1 MIGGFSKSS
10 NQCHKTVSIS
20 RETGNMDN
28 DGLLLQTLSTHPAPL
43 RIALVTETYPPEIN
57 GVAMTLGR
65 QVANLQQRGHQI
77 QLVRPRQGA
86 HDIAMSSAS
95 LEEVLKPGV
104 AIPRYAGLKMGLPA
118 KSALT
123 RLWRLKRPDLVHIAT
138 EGPLGWSALAAANKL
153 RIPVSTDFHTNFHSY
168 SQHYGIGWLRRPILA
183 YLRKFHNKS
192 CVTLVPTEGIRRELQ
207 MHGYGNL
214 EVVARG
220 VDTELFSPA
229 HRDASL
235 RASWGVDEATQVV
248 LYVGRIAPEKNLKLV
263 FAAFAAMHKCN
274 THTHLV
280 LVGDGP
286 DRTTLQA
293 AYPQAVFCGM
303 RSGADLSRHYASAE
317 VFLFPSL
324 TETFGNVTIE
334 AMASGL
340 AVVAYDYAA
349 AEELIRHDENGV
361 LTAYDDAEA
370 FIAQAARL
378 ADDPALAQRMA
389 QAARHTAQKMRW
401 DSIHD
406 RFEQVLYAIVE
417 KEERDDTTQPA
428 LANTR

>member
-1 MIGGFSKSS
+1 M
-10 NQCHKTVSIS
+10 
-20 RETGNMDN
+20 N
-28 DGLLLQTLSTHPAPL
+28 DDDLLLQTLSNRPLPL

-65 QVANLQQRGHQI
+65 QVADLQQRGHQI
-77 QLVRPRQGA
+77 QLVRPRQSA
-86 HDIAMSSAS
+86 HDLAASSAS

-104 AIPRYAGLKMGLPA
+104 TIPRYAGLKMGLPA

-123 RLWRLKRPDLVHIAT
+123 RLWSLKRPDLVHIAT

-207 MHGYGNL
+207 VHGYGNL

-229 HRDASL
+229 HRDAGL
-235 RASWGVDEATQVV
+235 RAGWGVDEATQVV
-248 LYVGRIAPEKNLKLV
+248 LYVGRLAPEKNLKLV
-263 FAAFAAMHKCN
+263 FAAFAAMHKHN
-274 THTHLV
+274 PHTRLV

-286 DRTTLQA
+286 DRATLQA

-303 RSGADLSRHYASAE
+303 RSGMDLSRHYASAD

-340 AVVAYDYAA
+340 AVVAYNYAA
-349 AEELIRHDENGV
+349 AEELIRHNESGV
-361 LTAYDDAEA
+361 LAAYDDADA
-370 FIAQAARL
+370 FIAQATRL
-378 ADDPALAQRMA
+378 AADPALAQRLA
-389 QAARHTAQKMRW
+389 QAARHTAQKMSW

-417 KEERDDTTQPA
+417 KEERDDTTQLA

>member
-1 MIGGFSKSS
+1 
-10 NQCHKTVSIS
+10 
-20 RETGNMDN
+20 MDN
-28 DGLLLQTLSTHPAPL
+28 DDLLLQTLSSRPSPL

-65 QVANLQQRGHQI
+65 QVADLQQRGHQI
-77 QLVRPRQGA
+77 QLVRPRQNA
-86 HDIAMSSAS
+86 QDSAASSAS

-123 RLWRLKRPDLVHIAT
+123 RLWSLKRPDLVHIAT

-207 MHGYGNL
+207 VHGYGNL

-229 HRDASL
+229 HRDADL
-235 RASWGVDEATQVV
+235 RASWGVDETTQVV
-248 LYVGRIAPEKNLKLV
+248 LYVGRLAPEKNLKLV

-274 THTHLV
+274 PHTRLV

-286 DRTTLQA
+286 DRATLQA

-303 RSGADLSRHYASAE
+303 RSGVDLSRHYASAD

-349 AEELIRHDENGV
+349 AEELIDHNQNGV
-361 LTAYDDAEA
+361 LAAYDDEDA
-370 FIAQAARL
+370 FIAQSVRL
-378 ADDPALAQRMA
+378 AADPALAQRMA
-389 QAARHTAQKMRW
+389 LAARHTAQQMKW
-401 DSIHD
+401 DNIHD

-417 KEERDDTTQPA
+417 KEEYDDTTRLA